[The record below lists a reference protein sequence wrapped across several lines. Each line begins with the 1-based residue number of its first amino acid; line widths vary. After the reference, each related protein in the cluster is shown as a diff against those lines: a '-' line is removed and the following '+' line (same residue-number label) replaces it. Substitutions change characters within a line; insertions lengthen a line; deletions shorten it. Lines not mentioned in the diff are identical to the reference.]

1 MATSGLSQD
10 SRAWPQAAALCLRGG
25 SSTAA
30 NLTAHLARGESVV
43 KDADASRLPSDPKT
57 WELAHVLKFLE
68 QLRPT
73 LKDRTDQYKR
83 VFSDNDIDGVILLG
97 LTTDKLE
104 KARRCGKCAL
114 DVCRGN

>member
-1 MATSGLSQD
+1 MPSAACDHAGKQHETL
-10 SRAWPQAAALCLRGG
+10 REEAAA
-25 SSTAA
+25 
-30 NLTAHLARGESVV
+30 AHLARGESVV